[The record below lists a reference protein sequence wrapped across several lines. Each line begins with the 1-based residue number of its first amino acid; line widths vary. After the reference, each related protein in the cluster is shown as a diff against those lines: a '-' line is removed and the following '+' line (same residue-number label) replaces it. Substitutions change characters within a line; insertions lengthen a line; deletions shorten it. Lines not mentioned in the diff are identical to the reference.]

1 MREMVDE
8 CLNLYEGKITS
19 EEDETLFNNLKSDIA
34 KYEELID
41 TAQTYVAENK
51 LDEAEAIIMGEAAE
65 VGNSIQSTFE
75 ELFAYNVEN
84 AKIKNEQNLAQQES
98 SVLPDADHCSGWRRS
113 GCFVGIDYLKNDQP
127 SDEKNG

>member
-1 MREMVDE
+1 MAASGDALYTDNTLGLEYVGESATSYQRIRFNSLKMILDSANSAEYIKKTDRYEEMVDE

-34 KYEELID
+34 KYEGLID

-51 LDEAEAIIMGEAAE
+51 LDEAEAIVMGEAAE

-75 ELFAYNVEN
+75 ELFCV
-84 AKIKNEQNLAQQES
+84 
-98 SVLPDADHCSGWRRS
+98 
-113 GCFVGIDYLKNDQP
+113 
-127 SDEKNG
+127 